1 MSIENEN
8 GNFAKTMLAK
18 VICYLWKHKV
28 TFNDNGCDVCDRCGK
43 HEYYDN
49 DYHNGKPILKTIQFF
64 NWKLY
69 KIKSWYRRVI
79 LKELPF

>member
-1 MSIENEN
+1 M
-8 GNFAKTMLAK
+8 
-18 VICYLWKHKV
+18 WRHKIK
-28 TFNDNGCDVCDRCGK
+28 FCDSGCDVCDRCGK

-49 DYHNGKPILKTIQFF
+49 DFHHGQLIFKTIQFF
-64 NWKLY
+64 NWKFY